1 MTFIDHS
8 YSLQK
13 GSTLMPQ
20 TDARPVTLSSYPFEL
35 LHFRRFGPVGPALQM
50 TLVVGLYVATTLAFA
65 RSVRLTGKML
75 GYDPEVWILFVP
87 ITEEIL
93 FRGFILG
100 ALEIAYGPVR
110 ALVISSLVFG
120 LWHLK
125 NVFWLTEY
133 QLIHQMLY
141 TTLVFGPITA
151 ALALKTRTIWP
162 GVILH
167 YLNNFPVSLIG

>member
-1 MTFIDHS
+1 MSQIDV
-8 YSLQK
+8 
-13 GSTLMPQ
+13 
-20 TDARPVTLSSYPFEL
+20 RPVTLSTYPFEL
-35 LHFRRFGPVGPALQM
+35 LHFRRFGPVGPVFQM
-50 TLVVGLYVATTLAFA
+50 ALVVGLYVANTLLLA
-65 RSVRLTGKML
+65 RGVRLTGKMM
-75 GYDPEVWILFVP
+75 GYDPDVWILFVP

-110 ALVISSLVFG
+110 AVVISSFFFG

-125 NVFWLTEY
+125 NVFWLTDY

-141 TTLVFGPITA
+141 TGLVFGPVTA
-151 ALALKTRTIWP
+151 SLALKTRTIWP

-167 YLNNFPVSLIG
+167 YLNNILVYLIR

>member
-1 MTFIDHS
+1 MSQIDV
-8 YSLQK
+8 
-13 GSTLMPQ
+13 
-20 TDARPVTLSSYPFEL
+20 RPVTLSTYPFEL
-35 LHFRRFGPVGPALQM
+35 LHFRRFGPIGPVFQMALI
-50 TLVVGLYVATTLAFA
+50 VGLYVANTLLLA
-65 RSVRLTGKML
+65 RGVRLTGKMM
-75 GYDPEVWILFVP
+75 GYDPDVWILFVP

-110 ALVISSLVFG
+110 AVVISSLFFG

-125 NVFWLTEY
+125 NVFWLTDY

-141 TTLVFGPITA
+141 TGLVFGPVIA
-151 ALALKTRTIWP
+151 SLALKTRTIWP

-167 YLNNFPVSLIG
+167 YLNNILVYLIR

>member
-1 MTFIDHS
+1 MS
-8 YSLQK
+8 
-13 GSTLMPQ
+13 Q
-20 TDARPVTLSSYPFEL
+20 TDVQPVTLSTYPFEL
-35 LHFRRFGPVGPALQM
+35 LRFRKLGPVGPAWQM
-50 TLVVGLYVATTLAFA
+50 TIVAALYIATTLLAA
-65 RSVRLTGKML
+65 RSVQLTGKFL
-75 GYDPEVWILFVP
+75 GYDPSVWILFVP

-110 ALVISSLVFG
+110 AVVISSLFFG

-125 NVFWLTEY
+125 NIFWLTDY

-141 TTLVFGPITA
+141 TGLIFGPVTA
-151 ALALKTRTIWP
+151 LLALKTRTIWP

-167 YLNNFPVSLIG
+167 YLNNLLVELMR

>member
-1 MTFIDHS
+1 MSQIDV
-8 YSLQK
+8 
-13 GSTLMPQ
+13 
-20 TDARPVTLSSYPFEL
+20 RPVTLSTYPFEL
-35 LHFRRFGPVGPALQM
+35 LHFRRFGPIGPVFQMALI
-50 TLVVGLYVATTLAFA
+50 VGLYVANTLLLA
-65 RSVRLTGKML
+65 RGVRLTGKMM
-75 GYDPEVWILFVP
+75 GYDPDVWILFVP

-110 ALVISSLVFG
+110 AVVISSLFFG

-125 NVFWLTEY
+125 NIFWLTDY

-141 TTLVFGPITA
+141 TGLVFGPVIA
-151 ALALKTRTIWP
+151 MLALKTRTIWP

-167 YLNNFPVSLIG
+167 YLNNILVYLIR

>member
-1 MTFIDHS
+1 
-8 YSLQK
+8 
-13 GSTLMPQ
+13 MPQ
-20 TDARPVTLSSYPFEL
+20 AGAQPVTLLTYRFEL
-35 LHFRRFGPVGPALQM
+35 LRFRRFGSIGPILQM
-50 TLVVGLYVATTLAFA
+50 AIVVALYVATTLVLA
-65 RSVRLTGKML
+65 RDVRLTGKMM
-75 GYDPEVWILFVP
+75 GYDPDVWILFVP

-110 ALVISSLVFG
+110 AVVISSLFFG

-125 NVFWLTEY
+125 NVFWLTDY

-141 TTLVFGPITA
+141 TGLVFGPVTA
-151 ALALKTRTIWP
+151 SLALKTRTIWP

-167 YLNNFPVSLIG
+167 YLNNILVGLIR

>member
-1 MTFIDHS
+1 
-8 YSLQK
+8 
-13 GSTLMPQ
+13 MPK
-20 TDARPVTLSSYPFEL
+20 TDIPPVTLSTYPFEL

-50 TLVVGLYVATTLAFA
+50 ALVVGLYITTTLLLA
-65 RSVRLTGKML
+65 RGVRLTGKMM
-75 GYDPEVWILFVP
+75 GYNPDVWILFVP
-87 ITEEIL
+87 ITEDIL

-110 ALVISSLVFG
+110 AVVVSSLLFG

-125 NVFWLTEY
+125 NVFWLTDY

-141 TTLVFGPITA
+141 TGLIFGPVTG

-167 YLNNFPVSLIG
+167 YLNNILVDLIR